1 MSTSKI
7 LKQSASFFDFPY
19 MNIAQTFPR
28 VSVIIPVYNVEDYI
42 ADTIQSVLD
51 QTFQDFEVIV
61 VIDES
66 PDNSLTICQQF
77 SDRRIHIIE
86 QENLGLAGARN
97 TGIRNAKG
105 EYIAFLDGDDLW
117 TPQKLEK
124 HVAHLDSQ
132 QKIGVSFSRSQ
143 LFGGNSAAYLMSF
156 TGYVDAKRLLCRNPI
171 SNGSTPVVRR
181 EVLEDV
187 KCQGSYFDEKFRRME
202 DIDLWL
208 RIACQ
213 TDWLFE
219 GLPEALTCYRVN
231 AAGLS
236 ASYYR
241 QFDSWLELL
250 KKTATYAP
258 DLIAKWGKLAT
269 GYQYRAL
276 AQKAVMI
283 GDGKT
288 AFNLANRALVS
299 SLGILV
305 EPRGTVLTVLAAYL
319 LRVLPQSLFKPLLT
333 IAFAIR
339 TLTQTWQI
347 QREQQQATVEA
358 ERAQQQE
365 LQPVMTVQ
373 Y

>member
-1 MSTSKI
+1 MTTSQI
-7 LKQSASFFDFPY
+7 LDRSASTFALPHVDVS
-19 MNIAQTFPR
+19 QTFPK
-28 VSVIIPVYNVEDYI
+28 VSVIIPVYNVEDFI
-42 ADTIQSVLD
+42 ASTIQSVLD
-51 QTFQDFEVIV
+51 QTFQDFEIIV
-61 VIDES
+61 VIDGS
-66 PDNSLTICQQF
+66 PDNSLAICQQF
-77 SDRRIHIIE
+77 SDRRIHIVE
-86 QENLGLAGARN
+86 QDNRGLAGARN
-97 TGIRNAKG
+97 AGIRHATGN
-105 EYIAFLDGDDLW
+105 YIAFLDGDDVW

-124 HVAHLDSQ
+124 HMAHLDSQ
-132 QKIGVSFSRSQ
+132 PEIGVSFSRSQ

-181 EVLEDV
+181 EVLEEV
-187 KCQGSYFDEKFRRME
+187 KCQGNYFDEQFRRME

-208 RIACQ
+208 RIACL
-213 TDWLFE
+213 TNWKFE

-258 DLIAKWGKLAT
+258 DLIAKWERLAT

-288 AFNLANRALVS
+288 AFDLANRALTS
-299 SLGILV
+299 SLGILA

-319 LRVLPQSLFKPLLT
+319 LRFLPQSFFKPLLKV
-333 IAFAIR
+333 AFSIR
-339 TLTQTWQI
+339 TLTQSWQI
-347 QREQQQATVEA
+347 QREQQQATVHA
-358 ERAQQQE
+358 ERAQQE